1 MAQTHQLSSYKRMA
15 NAVLG
20 GLEVPTTIQAYLAT
34 ARRHGLS
41 YEEIAR
47 DLHGLTGGVVS
58 LSANTVKR
66 WFKDFGLLEEAVS

>member
-15 NAVLG
+15 NAVLSA
-20 GLEVPTTIQAYLAT
+20 LEVPTTLQAYLAT
-34 ARRHGLS
+34 ARRIGLS

-66 WFKDFGLLEEAVS
+66 WFKDFGLIEEAS